1 MKCLGWILV
10 LLVAASPA
18 WAVKKM
24 TLEQLQ
30 TLLQSMQGTQK
41 SDTDVADELK
51 EIELTEELTRSTMDS
66 LASFI
71 PGPLSNQQ
79 FYLLEARSAM
89 LAPPAGDLPAKPA
102 PDAAAQKALLDKA
115 VDYAARTYAQLPHLT
130 ATKTTARF
138 QDNLKPPDRA
148 DPGKVPDKVWRDA
161 RMANGSQFIYYIG
174 ANEAKVESRNG
185 AEIAPNAKDPT
196 RWGANGQIVLLGPG
210 PVLSTIVQ
218 DAQAAGKLNWLRWE
232 TVNGWQTAVFSF
244 AVEKKKSHYTVNY
257 CCFPDTDSTGTTGN
271 RGGEG
276 IASAGRGTLQ
286 TNTSWSPHKETTP
299 YHGEIFV
306 DSSTGIIVRLVLLA
320 DFKPSNVIHQEDT
333 RIDYGPAKVAEKPM
347 ILPLRTIINTEVAP
361 NGEDSANQFS
371 TRRTLF
377 TIEYKNYQLADAS
390 AQK

>member
-1 MKCLGWILV
+1 
-10 LLVAASPA
+10 
-18 WAVKKM
+18 M
-24 TLEQLQ
+24 TVEQLQ
-30 TLLQSMQGTQK
+30 TLLQSMQGASK
-41 SDTDVADELK
+41 ADADVADELK
-51 EIELTEELTRSTMDS
+51 EVELTEELTRSTMDR

-71 PGPLSNQQ
+71 PGSLSNQQ
-79 FYLLEARSAM
+79 FYLLEARSAV
-89 LAPPAGDLPAKPA
+89 LAPPAADLPQTPA

-115 VDYAARTYAQLPHLT
+115 VDYAAKTYAQLPHLT

-174 ANEAKVESRNG
+174 ASETKVESRNG
-185 AEIAPNAKDPT
+185 AEIGSSVKDPT
-196 RWGANGQIVLLGPG
+196 RWGANGEIVLLGPG
-210 PVLSTIVQ
+210 PVLSAVVQ

-232 TVNGWQTAVFSF
+232 TVNGRQTAVFSF

-286 TNTSWSPHKETTP
+286 TNTNWSPHKETAP

-306 DSSTGIIVRLVLLA
+306 DSGTGIIVRLVMLA
-320 DFKPSNVIHQEDT
+320 EFKPSNVIHQEDT
-333 RIDYGPAKVAEKPM
+333 RIDYGPAKIADKPL
-347 ILPLRTIINTEVAP
+347 ILPVRTFINTEVAP

-371 TRRTLF
+371 TRRTVF
-377 TIEYKNYQLADAS
+377 RIEYKNYQLADAS
-390 AQK
+390 GQQ